1 MIDFETEARKFQG
14 FRYTEVYGVHQL
26 LADFGEAMYEKALDD
41 AMEVKV
47 VNPSADIEE
56 DTYEEGWCD
65 CRVLF
70 REAIRK
76 LKEKK

>member
-41 AMEVKV
+41 AIDAISKLCE
-47 VNPSADIEE
+47 
-56 DTYEEGWCD
+56 CD
-65 CRVLF
+65 DAMCDYCGEMV
-70 REAIRK
+70 EAIRK
-76 LKEKK
+76 LKGEL